1 MTSASK
7 PKWLELH
14 HFLPGFDFTSRFTCN
29 CLVGLL
35 LKATEAT
42 GEAPLETMPKKGLR
56 LMLLL
61 AYIGGALMGPADVR

>member
-1 MTSASK
+1 MR
-7 PKWLELH
+7 LFGRL
-14 HFLPGFDFTSRFTCN
+14 LP
-29 CLVGLL
+29 
-35 LKATEAT
+35 KATEAI